1 VHVAAALR
9 SGRVD
14 AQEVFSVSPLWLKR
28 GAGKG
33 AERRSG
39 TDRRT
44 GRDRRE
50 RGRRDGRR
58 STSDLYQSDLDR
70 HLWSW
75 ASPGAKRR
83 RREKSKRARR
93 RRFAGAVA
101 SAAGALSAAG
111 LSYLLYKRLREE
123 ELPEEDDDAV
133 ADLDEADFEDQ

>member
-1 VHVAAALR
+1 M
-9 SGRVD
+9 
-14 AQEVFSVSPLWLKR
+14 WLKR
-28 GAGKG
+28 GAGED

-39 TDRRT
+39 SDRRT
-44 GRDRRE
+44 GRDRRD

-58 STSDLYQSDLDR
+58 STSELYQSDLDR

-75 ASPGAKRR
+75 ASPGAKKR

-93 RRFAGAVA
+93 RRFAGVVA

-111 LSYLLYKRLREE
+111 VSYLLYKRLREE
-123 ELPEEDDDAV
+123 ELPEEDNDAL